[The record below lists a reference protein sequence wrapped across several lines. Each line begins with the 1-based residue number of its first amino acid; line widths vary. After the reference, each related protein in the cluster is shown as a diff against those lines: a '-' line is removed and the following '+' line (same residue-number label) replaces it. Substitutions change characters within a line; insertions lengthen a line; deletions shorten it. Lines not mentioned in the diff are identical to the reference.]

1 MEREDED
8 ATRERRL
15 FRRAL
20 SSLLRSIEAAAAARA
35 CRAPVLTFGFYD
47 YFLCFIGAIFDAKG
61 TDAILSFEKFCC
73 NLPRP
78 LLQVPEEH
86 LWKLGRRQLDTY
98 FLLAH
103 MCSVK
108 LKEWMLVQYS
118 TSISVVLSDSTSAS
132 LMDLVFVEFLELNPL
147 ALISILVDGD
157 FVLAESL
164 AIIMYLDDKYPQ
176 YPLLPHDVPKR
187 ALNFQ
192 VGPHEKL
199 PWAQSVIRKGFT
211 ALEKL
216 LKDHARR
223 YATGDEIFLCK
234 ITWRILIGVAV
245 ENVIR
250 QPIPEQPR

>member
-20 SSLLRSIEAAAAARA
+20 SSLLGSIEAAAAARA

-47 YFLCFIGAIFDAKG
+47 YFLCFIGAVFDAKG
-61 TDAILSFEKFCC
+61 ADSILSFEKFCC

-78 LLQVPEEH
+78 LLQVPEER
-86 LWKLGRRQLDTY
+86 LWELGRRQLDTY

-132 LMDLVFVEFLELNPL
+132 LMDLVFVVQDHLEDFNWCCRGKCNPTAHSRAAPLGMNKEMNTDTIVKAKSFL
-147 ALISILVDGD
+147 DGD
-157 FVLAESL
+157 E
-164 AIIMYLDDKYPQ
+164 DQ
-176 YPLLPHDVPKR
+176 
-187 ALNFQ
+187 
-192 VGPHEKL
+192 HEKDVFEKNL
-199 PWAQSVIRKGFT
+199 K
-211 ALEKL
+211 ALQK
-216 LKDHARR
+216 
-223 YATGDEIFLCK
+223 IF
-234 ITWRILIGVAV
+234 
-245 ENVIR
+245 
-250 QPIPEQPR
+250 

>member
-1 MEREDED
+1 MV
-8 ATRERRL
+8 A
-15 FRRAL
+15 
-20 SSLLRSIEAAAAARA
+20 
-35 CRAPVLTFGFYD
+35 LTFF
-47 YFLCFIGAIFDAKG
+47 
-61 TDAILSFEKFCC
+61 
-73 NLPRP
+73 P
-78 LLQVPEEH
+78 LLVAA
-86 LWKLGRRQLDTY
+86 LD
-98 FLLAH
+98 
-103 MCSVK
+103 C
-108 LKEWMLVQYS
+108 YS
-118 TSISVVLSDSTSAS
+118 FCFSSKSDP
-132 LMDLVFVEFLELNPL
+132 EFLELNPL

-223 YATGDEIFLCK
+223 YATGDEIFLVLAIHMTMLSYYYYTMCVCMLQDHLEDFNWCCRGKCNPTAHSRAAPLGMNKEMNTDTIVKAKSFLDSDEDQHEKDVFEKNLKALQK
-234 ITWRILIGVAV
+234 IF
-245 ENVIR
+245 
-250 QPIPEQPR
+250 